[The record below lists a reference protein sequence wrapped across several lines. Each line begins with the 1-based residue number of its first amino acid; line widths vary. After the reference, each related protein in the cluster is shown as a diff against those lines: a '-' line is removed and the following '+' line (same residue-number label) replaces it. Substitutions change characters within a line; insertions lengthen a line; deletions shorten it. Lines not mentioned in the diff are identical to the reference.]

1 MTQEFAWSRD
11 PGPPQPL
18 DLSHGFAF
26 VCPGCGADADTE
38 ESSFL
43 VACVAFVPHSEFML
57 LELHCETCGLVSD
70 LCAWPLPRDRIS
82 KRDAPTGEDVA
93 SDTPETLALL
103 DRYYRLVEESR
114 LEWEALYARECYR
127 EPGLHGVDL
136 TKDHVALTTRRLTA
150 IAARVLAA
158 ARGCRK
164 AVAAHPG
171 LDPTGLL
178 KVGAFRCTLSLDETP
193 EALHPDALHLCVSGG
208 LGLGTLSPL
217 EQGFLVSL
225 FYTEEERPLIWSKE
239 GETSRPVTHFFVG
252 CPSRDDMSIC

>member
-1 MTQEFAWSRD
+1 MTREFAWSLD

-43 VACVAFVPHSEFML
+43 VACVASVPHSEFMV

-70 LCAWPLPRDRIS
+70 LCAWPLLRNLVS
-82 KRDAPTGEDVA
+82 KGDAPTGEDVT
-93 SDTPETLALL
+93 SETPGTSALL
-103 DRYYRLVEESR
+103 DRYSRLVEESR
-114 LEWEALYARECYR
+114 REWEALYARECYR
-127 EPGLHGVDL
+127 EPGLHSIDL
-136 TKDHVALTTRRLTA
+136 TTDHVVPTTRRLTA

-178 KVGAFRCTLSLDETP
+178 KVGSFRCTLSLDETP
-193 EALHPDALHLCVSGG
+193 GALHPYALHLSVSGISR
-208 LGLGTLSPL
+208 LGTLSPL
-217 EQGFLVSL
+217 EQGFLISL
-225 FYTEEERPLIWSKE
+225 FYTEEERSLLWTKE
-239 GETSRPVTHFFVG
+239 GETFRPVTHFFVS
-252 CPSRDDMSIC
+252 CPSWDDVGIC